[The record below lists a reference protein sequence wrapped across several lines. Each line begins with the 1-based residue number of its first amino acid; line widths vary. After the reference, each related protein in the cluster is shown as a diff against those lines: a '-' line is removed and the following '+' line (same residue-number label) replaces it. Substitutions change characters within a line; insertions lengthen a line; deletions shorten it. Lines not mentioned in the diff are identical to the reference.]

1 MRKREKIR
9 GNIRKTILRFKEDKR
24 QIILELLKFFLNKLQ
39 LNLKTKIQKFIGFV
53 KNIQNQY

>member
-24 QIILELLKFFLNKLQ
+24 QIISDTF
-39 LNLKTKIQKFIGFV
+39 KIFSK
-53 KNIQNQY
+53 

>member
-24 QIILELLKFFLNKLQ
+24 QTISDTF
-39 LNLKTKIQKFIGFV
+39 KIFSK
-53 KNIQNQY
+53 

>member
-24 QIILELLKFFLNKLQ
+24 QIISELSKFFLTKL
-39 LNLKTKIQKFIGFV
+39 
-53 KNIQNQY
+53 